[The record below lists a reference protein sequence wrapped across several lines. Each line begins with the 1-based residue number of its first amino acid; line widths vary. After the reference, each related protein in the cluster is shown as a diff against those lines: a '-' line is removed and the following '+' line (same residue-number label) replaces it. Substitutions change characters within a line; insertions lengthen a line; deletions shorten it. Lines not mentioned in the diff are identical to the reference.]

1 MTATKTIGGRGHDK
15 QQSPGAKQAVV
26 TKPMA
31 TRPQG
36 SSTKGTAPKPDAAP
50 ERTLKSASSG
60 VRSAP
65 AGGATS
71 TTTQTKAG
79 AAKTNPQPTQ
89 PKGKTHWTIEA
100 ASRVASATARNGDGE
115 VKKGSFAA
123 DAMSR
128 AMKDA
133 HKSKGNK

>member
-1 MTATKTIGGRGHDK
+1 MTATKTIGDRGHDK
-15 QQSPGAKQAVV
+15 QQSPGAKQPVAA
-26 TKPMA
+26 KPMVP
-31 TRPQG
+31 RPQG
-36 SSTKGTAPKPDAAP
+36 NSTKGAAPKPDAAP
-50 ERTLKSASSG
+50 QRSSKGASSR

-79 AAKTNPQPTQ
+79 AAKTNPQAAQ

-100 ASRVASATARNGDGE
+100 ASRVASATARKGDGE

-128 AMKDA
+128 AMKET
-133 HKSKGNK
+133 HKPKGNQ